1 MRNAFIDPNDPL
13 FDNGVDSFTTTRDGR
28 PS

>member
-1 MRNAFIDPNDPL
+1 MKNALIDPNDPL
-13 FDNGVDSFTTTRDGR
+13 FDNGVDSHNTTRDGR